1 MKQRASASI
10 LVSVL
15 ILTATF
21 LVIGLGQTF
30 PAPIGSASAQSTST
44 PLTPEAERKLLQLH
58 SHPIVLSAAGVPLVM
73 PSVACTQLVESALLK
88 NQEIPVEDDTCH
100 KLMLQALELER
111 NAPPDDKA
119 VMARPMPE
127 RPNPN
132 GPPPWPAPS
141 GSSSP

>member
-1 MKQRASASI
+1 MKQRVTAIIFAP
-10 LVSVL
+10 VL
-15 ILTATF
+15 ILTPVF
-21 LVIGLGQTF
+21 LVIGLDRGF
-30 PAPIGSASAQSTST
+30 PAPIGSAYAQSTST
-44 PLTPEAERKLLQLH
+44 PLTPEAERKMLEWH
-58 SHPIVLSAAGVPLVM
+58 THTPVLSVAGVPLQM
-73 PSVACTQLVESALLK
+73 PSVECGQLVESALLK

-132 GPPPWPAPS
+132 GPPPWPSPS
-141 GSSSP
+141 ASSSP